1 MKTPL
6 AWRNLI
12 HDKARNAVAIVGV
25 GFAVLLILMQLGFY
39 GSVLQT
45 ATTIQDH
52 LTFDLL
58 IASKNYLFITR
69 PGSFAEARLHQAR
82 GVAGVVDAWPLGVS
96 LCPWENPA
104 TGRRRAMLVLSCEPH
119 LPAVRVENPSAAL
132 TALERPSTVMI
143 DRRSR
148 PEFGPQA
155 AGTRAK
161 MGPLEVEIAGQFT
174 LGTGFGADGAVLTS
188 ARTFARL
195 FPQVGPQATNLGLVQ
210 LAPGADPDRV
220 AAELRERLPAD
231 VQVFTRPELNQRER
245 QHWVVKTSVGVI
257 FGLGVAMA
265 LVVGMAIVYQ
275 VLSSSIARRLREYA
289 TLKALGYPTGYLW
302 RVVLTQAIALA
313 VAGYLPGLLVA
324 WQLYGVTRSA
334 AHIPMQLGWVPAVS
348 VLFLAV
354 GMCAAAGVIS
364 LRKVTGADPAELF

>member
-12 HDKARNAVAIVGV
+12 HDKARNAVAVIGV

-39 GSVLQT
+39 GSVLRT

-52 LTFDLL
+52 LDFDLL
-58 IASKNYLFITR
+58 VCSKDYLYITR

-82 GVAGVVDAWPLGVS
+82 GVNGVAEAAPINLSFCGWQ
-96 LCPWENPA
+96 NPE
-104 TGRRRAMLVLSCEPH
+104 TGRQRAMLVLSCDPH
-119 LPAVRVENPSAAL
+119 QPAVLVENPSAPL
-132 TALERPSTVMI
+132 SVLNQPDTVMI

-148 PEFGPQA
+148 PEFGPQT
-155 AGTRAK
+155 AGTRVNV
-161 MGPLEVEIAGQFT
+161 GQTDVTIAGQFT

-188 ARTFARL
+188 QRTFARL
-195 FPQVGPQATNLGLVQ
+195 FPFLPSGTAGLGLVQ
-210 LAPGADPDRV
+210 LKPGFAPDQV
-220 AAELRERLPAD
+220 AAELRQRLPGD
-231 VQVFTRPELNQRER
+231 VQVFTRPEINQRER
-245 QHWVVKTSVGVI
+245 RHWVVKTSVGVI

-313 VAGYLPGLLVA
+313 VAGYLPGLIVA
-324 WQLYGVTRSA
+324 WQLYGITRRA
-334 AHIPMQLGWVPAVS
+334 AHIPMQLTLGPAIS

-354 GMCAAAGVIS
+354 AMCAAAGVIS